1 MQESLKKIMEDS
13 LIDLK
18 ANLKKRENWLK
29 RWPGQ
34 IILGIN

>member
-29 RWPGQ
+29 RWPG
-34 IILGIN
+34 